1 MKGLG
6 AAGWWLGAG
15 GWDTTSYQLPATNYQ
30 LPFDSLSVIMLYS
43 QSIVI
48 PTNIF

>member
-6 AAGWWLGAG
+6 AAGAG